1 MIQNADDN
9 QYADS
14 VPTIEFNYTSGC
26 LRVDCNE
33 TGFRYKNVEAIC
45 QIANST
51 KLAQDGANPF
61 IGEKGIGFKSVF
73 KVADVVYIKSNHYS
87 FKLDRNNGGL
97 GIITPVWVDNP
108 PFEVRPNYTTF
119 YLELSRT
126 CNVNALK
133 DKLNNLSLPMLL
145 FLRQLQR
152 IKVQV
157 DGQPSVELA
166 KRLKRQQILEK

>member
-9 QYADS
+9 KYTDS
-14 VPTIEFNYTSGC
+14 VPTIEFEYTNGF

-33 TGFRYKNVEAIC
+33 TGFKYKHVEAIC

-51 KLAQDGANPF
+51 KLAQGGANPF

-73 KVADVVYIKSNHYS
+73 KVADVVYIRSNHYS
-87 FKLDRNNGGL
+87 FKLDRNNGSL

-108 PFEVRPNYTTF
+108 PFEVRHNATSF

-126 CNVNALK
+126 CNVT
-133 DKLNNLSLPMLL
+133 
-145 FLRQLQR
+145 FL
-152 IKVQV
+152 
-157 DGQPSVELA
+157 EA
-166 KRLKRQQILEK
+166 TTAN